1 MLGHSWGQRR
11 RDAAHRVRT
20 PRYASEKRKGGKGG
34 GKSTGAIVLVAME
47 AARATSVGRSRGET
61 LGIVTIVNVGAVRAG
76 CLALPPASRVPRA
89 KQTRPEDQVCLANLR
104 HRLCGPPRVS

>member
-89 KQTRPEDQVCLANLR
+89 KQTRPRIKFALQTCVTL
-104 HRLCGPPRVS
+104 LCWPPRVS